1 MVSLTKWLIYGLVG
15 AFAVSALIDP
25 ARAQGTIGAFGGIGT
40 ALGNLGRGAQ
50 SLLTGVGTGAAQL
63 FNPLWTLRDL
73 IYGPQAGAQVQKDMY
88 EITATGNTQSTQQE
102 IQQQQNVQKQFQSLG
117 SFPTQTTPQ
126 QQEGMTPNYNYQQ
139 SEIGAGDAA
148 NLAMQGFSYHFV
160 PGLNPTPVT
169 QAIVHGQNVPLSAAA
184 VQYYQSIGVDVSPA
198 NNETVA
204 ANNASNATSP
214 SSAGVSSASSN
225 YSAGA
230 AQAAGYSTGS
240 AQGK

>member
-1 MVSLTKWLIYGLVG
+1 MVSITKWLIYGLVG
-15 AFAVSALIDP
+15 AFALSSLIDP
-25 ARAQGTIGAFGGIGT
+25 ARAQGTVSAFGGIGT
-40 ALGNLGRGAQ
+40 ALGNLGKGTQ

-88 EITATGNTQSTQQE
+88 EITSTGNTQSSQQA
-102 IQQQQNVQKQFQSLG
+102 IQQQESVQNQFQSTG

-139 SEIGAGDAA
+139 SEIGAADAA
-148 NLAMQGFSYHFV
+148 NLALEGFSYHSL
-160 PGLNPTPVT
+160 PGIGSAPVT
-169 QAIVHGQNVPLSAAA
+169 QAQVHGVNVPLSAAA

-204 ANNASNATSP
+204 ANNAGNATGGGA
-214 SSAGVSSASSN
+214 SAASSN

-230 AQAAGYSTGS
+230 AQASGYSTGS
-240 AQGK
+240 ATGE